1 MLARI
6 AHLSLFLASAIPGL
20 AAWTPAAAQC
30 RLCDAPT
37 TIRSEQSVKGEI
49 RLEVETSL
57 NFDRLILVGQGEGS
71 AVLRPDGSM
80 SSGGTVTDIS
90 PRAMVGTVTVRGEPG
105 RGLRIDLP
113 RRIVLHSLS
122 GGEVTFDDVSSDLPS
137 LPRLD
142 SAGSLTF
149 RFGGR
154 LRVSGDAEGDYRG
167 DLPITAEYL

>member
-1 MLARI
+1 MIGRI
-6 AHLSLFLASAIPGL
+6 ALLSLSLT
-20 AAWTPAAAQC
+20 AAVPAPAAAQC

-37 TIRSEQSVKGEI
+37 TIRTEETGKGEV

-57 NFDRLILVGQGEGS
+57 NFDRLILLGQGEGS
-71 AVLRPDGSM
+71 AVLRPDGST
-80 SSGGTVTDIS
+80 SSTGTISEMS

-105 RGLRIDLP
+105 RTLRIDLP

-122 GGEVTFDDVSSDLPS
+122 GGEVTFDDVASDLPS

-142 SAGSLTF
+142 AAGNLTF

-154 LRVSGDAEGDYRG
+154 LHVSGDAEGDYRG